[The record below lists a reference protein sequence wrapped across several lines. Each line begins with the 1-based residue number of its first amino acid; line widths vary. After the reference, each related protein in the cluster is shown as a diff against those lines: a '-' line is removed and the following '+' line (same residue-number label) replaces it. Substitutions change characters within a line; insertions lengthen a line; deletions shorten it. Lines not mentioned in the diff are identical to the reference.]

1 MEVNCNQVC
10 FRKCKCWVLSRV
22 RLFATPWALACQA
35 PLSLGLC
42 RQEYWSG
49 LPCPSPGDLTD
60 PEIKD
65 RSPVL
70 AGGFFTVWA
79 TDVLGTHLFLFSH
92 FPGREG
98 LPPPLSREEMKEEA
112 GVMSL
117 HPPTHAWE
125 GVAWGGLPLSVIW
138 KEKPGCQAAGFPGQ
152 ALPPERARS
161 ALFQGA
167 IWLSHCP
174 PASLSGLWAPGEPG
188 PMPGLCCSWAS
199 GHWQQH
205 LGVMK
210 GLSPWMVIK

>member
-1 MEVNCNQVC
+1 MEVNCNQVR

-49 LPCPSPGDLTD
+49 LPCPSPGDLTN

-65 RSPVL
+65 RSPAL

-79 TDVLGTHLFLFSH
+79 TGVLGTHLFLFLY

-112 GVMSL
+112 PLMSL
-117 HPPTHAWE
+117 HPPTHSWE
-125 GVAWGGLPLSVIW
+125 GVA
-138 KEKPGCQAAGFPGQ
+138 
-152 ALPPERARS
+152 
-161 ALFQGA
+161 
-167 IWLSHCP
+167 
-174 PASLSGLWAPGEPG
+174 
-188 PMPGLCCSWAS
+188 
-199 GHWQQH
+199 
-205 LGVMK
+205 
-210 GLSPWMVIK
+210 